1 MFKKFILW
9 LVVKFLTP
17 RERLQLVVNDNFA
30 DNPRRVIDNLYHLTH
45 SDIKTKTFEPFARV
59 AAKALAEY
67 DLSGNVY
74 VTVLYALKQKLF
86 RCPVAQCASDDY
98 LEFFRKVNIIKD
110 HSNRLKVTKDLTNL
124 IISETTF
131 GTEQDITLVVNV
143 LQHQYLDPE
152 IIAKFLTAGESK

>member
-1 MFKKFILW
+1 MFKSFILW
-9 LVVKFLTP
+9 LVTKFLTA
-17 RERLQLVVNDNFA
+17 RERLQLVVKDGFA
-30 DNPRRVIDNLYHLTH
+30 DDPRRVINNLYHLAH
-45 SDIKTKTFEPFARV
+45 SDGKGKTLVPFDRI
-59 AAKALAEY
+59 AAKALSEY

-74 VTVLYALKQKLF
+74 VTVLFALKQKLY
-86 RCPVAQCASDDY
+86 RCGSEQCEGNDY

-131 GTEQDITLVVNV
+131 GTDQDVALVVNV

>member
-45 SDIKTKTFEPFARV
+45 SDPKTKTFEPFARV

-86 RCPVAQCASDDY
+86 RCRSENCEVYDY

-152 IIAKFLTAGESK
+152 IIAEFLTAGESK